1 MLSKKPTRGVLGVR
15 YFGTGSEKP
24 QLWLMSYNGYFSTFP
39 LFSGFMEW
47 GIIQSLK
54 IRTFWPFYTTSGDSL
69 KGGGESVFKSYI
81 RVLRLRLCG
90 IGESWATDF
99 VFMMSVETKCQ
110 AVPGYI
116 FTRKVH

>member
-1 MLSKKPTRGVLGVR
+1 MLSKKPTRGVLDVR

-54 IRTFWPFYTTSGDSL
+54 IRTFWPFYTTSGDLL
-69 KGGGESVFKSYI
+69 KGGGESVFKSYDECGNKVSSSSGVYFYEKSALEAAREDADEII
-81 RVLRLRLCG
+81 REVN
-90 IGESWATDF
+90 S
-99 VFMMSVETKCQ
+99 
-110 AVPGYI
+110 
-116 FTRKVH
+116 